1 MRDAE
6 VIGRS
11 EAGLQAGAVI
21 TPEEIRAYLDDLSRR
36 GRSLGTV
43 QMYRAKLRAFYGS
56 LPPDKQV
63 EPDTLADWRSAL
75 LEGGY
80 SPSTVN
86 THLSAVNGLLEYMGR
101 RDLQLVGQ
109 LDAAPAVQPE
119 LTRAEYLRL
128 LQAARALEKERT
140 YLLVKVFALLGIRL
154 GELGQITVER
164 VKTGRLPILENGGR
178 RYVPL
183 PGCLRG
189 ELLDYVRRQGLR
201 TGPVFVTRSGKMMG
215 RTQVTAE
222 IQALGHDA
230 RVEEG
235 KCNPRCLRKLCQ
247 ATQAEIDRS
256 VRLLA
261 EQAWD
266 RMMENEQLTVGW
278 DAEEG
283 VRDV

>member
-36 GRSLGTV
+36 GRSRGTV

-261 EQAWD
+261 EQSYE
-266 RMMENEQLTVGW
+266 RMLDTEQLTAGW
-278 DAEEG
+278 ACG
-283 VRDV
+283 